1 MKRKNDD
8 WKRELKTTDFTIAF
22 NDQSYPTNDGSN
34 VLDPPVFYDVPG
46 PATVQVLPATGAT
59 LRLWDGPDETTS
71 STYGTLVLQYSDYIR
86 FLPKTDYAIW
96 VTLGKVTWDVNVK
109 VVNTSGGWKFDPLPP
124 PIIATPIET
133 DEQPYWTSIYTR

>member
-8 WKRELKTTDFTIAF
+8 WKRELKTTDFTTAF

-71 STYGTLVLQYSDYIR
+71 STYGTLVLQFSD
-86 FLPKTDYAIW
+86 
-96 VTLGKVTWDVNVK
+96 
-109 VVNTSGGWKFDPLPP
+109 
-124 PIIATPIET
+124 
-133 DEQPYWTSIYTR
+133 